1 MAQATDAKGIRPM
14 TWESWKA
21 DLIALVIILLI
32 VAPFALY
39 GPLWLRNQGQGGP
52 IKSSGVSVTECRWMF
67 GKPTI
72 EPNGGVTCELE
83 K

>member
-1 MAQATDAKGIRPM
+1 MIWP
-14 TWESWKA
+14 TWKE
-21 DLIALVIILLI
+21 DLFIIAISMII
-32 VAPFALY
+32 VAPLALY

>member
-1 MAQATDAKGIRPM
+1 M

-39 GPLWLRNQGQGGP
+39 GPLWLRSTGSGGP
-52 IKSSGVSVTECRWMF
+52 VKNGGVSVEACRMML

-72 EPNGGVTCELE
+72 EANGGVTCELRE
-83 K
+83 

>member
-1 MAQATDAKGIRPM
+1 MIWP
-14 TWESWKA
+14 TWKE
-21 DLIALVIILLI
+21 DLFIIAISMII

-39 GPLWLRNQGQGGP
+39 APLWFRDMGQSGP

>member
-1 MAQATDAKGIRPM
+1 M

>member
-1 MAQATDAKGIRPM
+1 MIWP
-14 TWESWKA
+14 TWKE
-21 DLIALVIILLI
+21 DLFIIAISMII
-32 VAPFALY
+32 VAPLALY
-39 GPLWLRNQGQGGP
+39 GPLWLRPTGSGGP

>member
-1 MAQATDAKGIRPM
+1 M

-52 IKSSGVSVTECRWMF
+52 SLLASLGV
-67 GKPTI
+67 
-72 EPNGGVTCELE
+72 VTCELE